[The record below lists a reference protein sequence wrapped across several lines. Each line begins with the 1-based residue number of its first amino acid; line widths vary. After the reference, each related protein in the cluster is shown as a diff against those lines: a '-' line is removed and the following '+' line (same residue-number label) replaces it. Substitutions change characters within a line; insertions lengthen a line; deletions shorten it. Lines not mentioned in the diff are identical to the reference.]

1 MRGDVESLLRLAPR
15 LQSPDLHIE
24 EVDGE
29 VYLLS
34 SLFETLSTREEV
46 FALAQDLVPALRG
59 AMRIA
64 GVREREPIHPQAV
77 FERKEDGTE
86 TNTQFIVIPTL
97 VVHAEVFAPTILI
110 NGVAAQPAP
119 LRAELALRST
129 AVRTVLALCAGEP
142 SFVNLYRITEMVID
156 DVGGQAA
163 LDGLGWVPRA
173 ERRRFFQTANS
184 LDAVGM
190 EARHGTR
197 SVPSP
202 ATPMTLE
209 EATELVHSLVE
220 HWLDSKGAAYNR
232 EHSSGRCT

>member
-1 MRGDVESLLRLAPR
+1 MCGDVDSLLRLAPR
-15 LQSPDLHIE
+15 LQSRDLQVE

-29 VYLLS
+29 VYLVS
-34 SLFETLSTREEV
+34 SQFEALGTSEEV

-64 GVREREPIHPQAV
+64 GVREGEPVHPQAV

-86 TNTQFIVIPTL
+86 TNAQFIVVPSL

-129 AVRTVLALCAGEP
+129 VVRTVLALCASDP

-156 DVGGQAA
+156 DVGGQAT
-163 LDGLGWVPRA
+163 LDRLGWAPRA

-184 LDAVGM
+184 LDAVGI

-197 SVPSP
+197 CVPSP
-202 ATPMTLE
+202 LTPMTLD
-209 EATELVHSLVE
+209 EATELVRRLVE
-220 HWLDSKGAAYNR
+220 RWLDSKSARADPN
-232 EHSSGRCT
+232 